1 VGRLLLIDALAAVT
15 LAGVWYAFFSR
26 YNKRRGLQALRWLEA
41 ACLGEGRI
49 VHARWLGPSR
59 LEARLRFATNWFEHS
74 QLTVQLF
81 PRPIPYQWL
90 LALCRK
96 QKETLTFEADLD
108 YVPGFPLE
116 VFRHRW
122 FTHQPE
128 NIDQGSRSWV
138 VSRPGPVV
146 FTTRP
151 QWTHELPPVV
161 NTFTTTRGHSLL
173 RVKFRSESPHL
184 AATVALDALNDER
197 LAASFLSVLRD
208 LAADAS
214 TSRQ

>member
-1 VGRLLLIDALAAVT
+1 VGRLLLIDAIAALALVAT
-15 LAGVWYAFFSR
+15 WYFAFAR
-26 YNKRRGLQALRWLEA
+26 YNRRKGRQALRWVEA

-49 VHARWLGPSR
+49 VQARWLGPSR
-59 LEARLRFATNWFEHS
+59 LEARLRFAAHWFEHA
-74 QLTVQLF
+74 QVTVHLF
-81 PRPIPYQWL
+81 PRHIPYQWF

-96 QKETLTFEADLD
+96 QKETLTFESDLD

-122 FTHQPE
+122 FTHRPE
-128 NIDQGSRSWV
+128 SAEQVSRSWL

-161 NTFTTTRGHSLL
+161 HTFAASRGHNLL

-184 AATVALDALNDER
+184 AATVALDALSDDHM
-197 LAASFLSVLRD
+197 AASFLSVLRD

>member
-1 VGRLLLIDALAAVT
+1 MGRLLLIDALAAFA
-15 LAGVWYAFFSR
+15 LAGAWYVFFTR
-26 YNKRRGLQALRWLEA
+26 YNRRRGVQALHWLEA

-49 VHARWLGPSR
+49 LDARWFGPSR
-59 LEARLRFATNWFEHS
+59 LEARLRFATRWFEHARV
-74 QLTVQLF
+74 TVNLF

-90 LALCRK
+90 LSVCRK

-108 YVPGFPLE
+108 YVPGFSLE

-128 NIDQGSRSWV
+128 NLEQGSRSWV

-161 NTFTTTRGHSLL
+161 NTFAASRGHSLL

-184 AATVALDALNDER
+184 AATVAFEALSDDR
-197 LAASFLSVLRD
+197 LAASFLNVLRD